1 MPATPYP
8 IAPRTDLR
16 AALFWMAF
24 GGLVVVA
31 SWRMDRLAQQG
42 ADLYTAPGLWPGV
55 VGLLLALLGGV
66 LAWRSVLRARETAW
80 DAATVDETA
89 LVPTRRFALAAAMFF
104 FYALLLVG
112 RGVPFWLGTALFVT
126 AFVFIFRRADRMVGA
141 RTGTDRGDALLAV
154 VCGVVTAVVVPTVF
168 EQLFFVRLP

>member
-1 MPATPYP
+1 
-8 IAPRTDLR
+8 
-16 AALFWMAF
+16 MAF

-80 DAATVDETA
+80 DAATVEF
-89 LVPTRRFALAAAMFF
+89 LP
-104 FYALLLVG
+104 
-112 RGVPFWLGTALFVT
+112 
-126 AFVFIFRRADRMVGA
+126 
-141 RTGTDRGDALLAV
+141 TGTVRVSLDAD
-154 VCGVVTAVVVPTVF
+154 
-168 EQLFFVRLP
+168 